1 MFRHCHGHPF
11 DFAHAP
17 ILLTGVATSF
27 GVSMVD
33 TELFQVPDL
42 GSRVLPLLPD
52 KAAKSPDDPS
62 FQCFEDVPGFDQA
75 VVVPPSSD
83 V

>member
-1 MFRHCHGHPF
+1 MFRHCYGNPF

-17 ILLTGVATSF
+17 IFLSGAATSYCVF
-27 GVSMVD
+27 MVD

-42 GSRVLPLLPD
+42 GSRILPLLPD

-62 FQCFEDVPGFDQA
+62 FQCFEDVSGFNQ
-75 VVVPPSSD
+75 VIVVPPSSD